1 MARVNNGR
9 VNTTSNGYENMGPAI
24 AIAPI
29 GSAPTLS
36 FDFNA
41 GTVPGGVPDEEPW
54 VYEPPANRT
63 NDFDR
68 DDIYALPPPDP
79 PAIASSSNTSGVFCK
94 DQILPLTFHVLNAQ
108 EHRSTVQTITVSIGF
123 CHKDNR

>member
-1 MARVNNGR
+1 MHRVNNGR

-54 VYEPPANRT
+54 VYEPPANRAAV
-63 NDFDR
+63 FDR
-68 DDIYALPPPDP
+68 DDIYALPPPD
-79 PAIASSSNTSGVFCK
+79 
-94 DQILPLTFHVLNAQ
+94 
-108 EHRSTVQTITVSIGF
+108 HRHPTRPECFAKTRSCLSLSMS
-123 CHKDNR
+123 